1 MEYRGSKVK
10 KDKRKFI
17 FEDYYDGIPEE
28 YYKMTPEE
36 LKKSIQE
43 EEEKTKKLKEW

>member
-1 MEYRGSKVK
+1 MEGTKVTEK
-10 KDKRKFI
+10 LN